1 MKKLDFIR
9 TSKEVAKILNCTQR
23 TVSNLVKNQKIKPIS
38 ILENGSFLFNTADIE
53 SYKSQTTKK

>member
-1 MKKLDFIR
+1 MKLDFIR
-9 TSKEVAKILNCTQR
+9 TSKQVAKMLNCTPR
-23 TVSNLVKNQKIKPIS
+23 TVTNLVKSQKIKPIS